1 MHTSNKRPRP
11 AVKRIN
17 AVCQEW
23 RQYIEN
29 KPENADTKTHNYF
42 LFYEW
47 KKT

>member
-11 AVKRIN
+11 VVKRMN
-17 AVCQEW
+17 TVSQEW
-23 RQYIEN
+23 RQHIEN

-42 LFYEW
+42 LFFEW